1 MSDHAAPPVATL
13 TLREQAYARFTD
25 QLLSRELRP
34 GQFVSQRELVEV
46 TGMPLGAIREIVPRL
61 EVEGLI
67 KTVPNRGMQVA
78 HIDVALI
85 REAFQFRLFMEREAV
100 MEFAVTR
107 PDALIEEQIRLH
119 REILEEVTAIGET
132 KENEARAQ
140 ALDWG
145 LHDLIIDSL
154 GNDIISKAYR
164 VNSIKMRLIAQ
175 ARYRIVGR
183 IAPVMREHLAVL
195 EAIAARDAEKA
206 GRAIALHIGM
216 ARELALSA

>member
-1 MSDHAAPPVATL
+1 MNEAAAPKK
-13 TLREQAYARFTD
+13 LREKAYARFTD

-34 GQFVSQRELVEV
+34 GQFVSQRELVEI

-67 KTVPNRGMQVA
+67 RTVPQRGMQVA

-100 MEFAVTR
+100 MEFAASAT
-107 PDALIEEQIRLH
+107 DAQIADLIRQH
-119 REILEEVTAIGET
+119 REILDEVLAIGET
-132 KENEARAQ
+132 RENEARAQ

-145 LHDLIIDSL
+145 MHDLIIDAL
-154 GNDIISKAYR
+154 GNEIISKAYR

-175 ARYRIVGR
+175 ERYRIDGR
-183 IAPVMREHLAVL
+183 VASAMREHLAVL
-195 EAIAARDAEKA
+195 EAIAARDPHKA
-206 GRAIALHIGM
+206 ATAITFHVGM
-216 ARELALSA
+216 ARELALKV

>member
-1 MSDHAAPPVATL
+1 MNDPAAPL
-13 TLREQAYARFTD
+13 KLREKAYARFTD

-34 GQFVSQRELVEV
+34 GQFVSQRELVEL

-67 KTVPNRGMQVA
+67 KTVPQRGMQVA

-100 MEFAVTR
+100 MEFTANASDDLV
-107 PDALIEEQIRLH
+107 AEQIRRH
-119 REILEEVTAIGET
+119 REILDEVLAHGET

-145 LHDLIIDSL
+145 MHDLVIDAL
-154 GNDIISKAYR
+154 GNEIISKAYR

-175 ARYRIVGR
+175 ERYRIDGR
-183 IAPVMREHLAVL
+183 VAPVMREHLAVL
-195 EAIAARDAEKA
+195 EAVAARDPQKA
-206 GRAIALHIGM
+206 AAAITYHIGM
-216 ARELALSA
+216 ARELALTI

>member
-1 MSDHAAPPVATL
+1 MNDQAAPQK
-13 TLREQAYARFTD
+13 LREKAYARFTH
-25 QLLSRELRP
+25 QLLSRELKP
-34 GQFVSQRELVEV
+34 GQFVSQRELVEL

-67 KTVPNRGMQVA
+67 KTVPQRGMQVA

-100 MEFAVTR
+100 KEFAAAAS
-107 PDALIEEQIRLH
+107 DAVIADLIRSH
-119 REILEEVTAIGET
+119 REILDEVLADGET

-145 LHDLIIDSL
+145 MHDLIIDAL
-154 GNDIISKAYR
+154 GNEIISKAYR

-175 ARYRIVGR
+175 ERYRIDGR
-183 IAPVMREHLAVL
+183 VAPVMREHLAVL
-195 EAIAARDAEKA
+195 EAIAERDAEKA
-206 GRAIALHIGM
+206 ARAITAHIGM
-216 ARELALSA
+216 ARELALTV